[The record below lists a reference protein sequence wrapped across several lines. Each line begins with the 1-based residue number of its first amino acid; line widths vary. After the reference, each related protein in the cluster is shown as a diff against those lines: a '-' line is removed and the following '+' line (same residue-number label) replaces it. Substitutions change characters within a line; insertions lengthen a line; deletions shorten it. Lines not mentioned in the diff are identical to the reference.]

1 MCTVEGFFQARRIL
15 QAIKAEGSIGNFKKV
30 GSCVDSELVEL
41 LHGGG
46 KPMSGYGKDIW
57 EAEVEAVL
65 NFPDKPY
72 CIVRDW
78 RIIELEVDESY
89 RDSLVNDGLAPYVL
103 YAAEVVIHSGG
114 KRRKG
119 DWVRSTF
126 QRSFIHG
133 YLFESTNTVYVLLG
147 RGVRKK
153 GSARA
158 VMEIG
163 R

>member
-1 MCTVEGFFQARRIL
+1 M
-15 QAIKAEGSIGNFKKV
+15 
-30 GSCVDSELVEL
+30 DSELFEL

-46 KPMSGYGKDIW
+46 EPLTGFGKEIW
-57 EAEVEAVL
+57 EAEVEALL
-65 NFPDKPY
+65 NFPHKPF

-78 RIIELEVDESY
+78 RIIEMDVEAQY
-89 RDSLVNDGLAPYVL
+89 RELLLNDGLAPNVL
-103 YAAEVVIHSGG
+103 YAAEVLVHSSG

-126 QRSFIHG
+126 QRSFTLG
-133 YLFESTNTVYVLLG
+133 YLFESTNTIYVLLG

-158 VMEIG
+158 VMGIG